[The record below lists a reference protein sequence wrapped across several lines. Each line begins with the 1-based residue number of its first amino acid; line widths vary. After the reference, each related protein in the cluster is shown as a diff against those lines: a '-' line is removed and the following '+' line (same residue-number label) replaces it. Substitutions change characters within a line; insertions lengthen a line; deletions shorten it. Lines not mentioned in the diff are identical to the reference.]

1 MDCIRRTRHKT
12 STESYTFRMVRCLPH
27 INIHFAYF
35 CALVAS
41 GAFAVFDFNAE
52 KGYLIKQ
59 RINGAERA
67 DPFAKRPV
75 KQNAQDD
82 NGIAPSRTPCGH
94 IYLQKNGSP
103 IPTEF
108 VTSIGRSITKTIRI
122 TYFRYRRG
130 FSLAVENF
138 FPGIL

>member
-1 MDCIRRTRHKT
+1 MDCIGRT
-12 STESYTFRMVRCLPH
+12 SLYAGPASYTFRMVRCLPH

-41 GAFAVFDFNAE
+41 DAFAVFDFNAE

-59 RINGAERA
+59 RINGTERA

-82 NGIAPSRTPCGH
+82 NGNQNKTFEG
-94 IYLQKNGSP
+94 K
-103 IPTEF
+103 EF
-108 VTSIGRSITKTIRI
+108 S
-122 TYFRYRRG
+122 
-130 FSLAVENF
+130 
-138 FPGIL
+138 